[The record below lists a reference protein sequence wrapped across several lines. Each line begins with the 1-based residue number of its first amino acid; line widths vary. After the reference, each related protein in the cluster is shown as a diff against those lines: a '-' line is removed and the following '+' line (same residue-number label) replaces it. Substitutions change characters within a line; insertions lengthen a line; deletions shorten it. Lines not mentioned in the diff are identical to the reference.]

1 MNRHNRRIRV
11 TVLWLADMIVSVLI
25 YLLARRLR
33 GTSLQLAD
41 HRTILA
47 MIMMISTIISLL
59 LRLNENFMGRS
70 RLDEFL
76 SVLKYNVIMM
86 ISLIFLVYAG
96 HISGSLS
103 RLVAVYFFFLNIVAM
118 TVERYVI
125 KRIAHRM
132 FKSSGNK
139 RKLVIIAV

>member
-59 LRLNENFMGRS
+59 LKLNENFMGRS

-76 SVLKYNVIMM
+76 SVLKYNV
-86 ISLIFLVYAG
+86 AN
-96 HISGSLS
+96 SGSS
-103 RLVAVYFFFLNIVAM
+103 VHVFR
-118 TVERYVI
+118 
-125 KRIAHRM
+125 
-132 FKSSGNK
+132 
-139 RKLVIIAV
+139 